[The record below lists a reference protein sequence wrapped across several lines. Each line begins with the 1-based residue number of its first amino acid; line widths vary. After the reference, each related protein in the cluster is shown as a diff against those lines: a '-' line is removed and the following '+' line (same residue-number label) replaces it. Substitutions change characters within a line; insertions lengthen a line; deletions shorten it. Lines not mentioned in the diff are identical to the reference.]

1 MFNSVIKNLTLTA
14 AVFFFG
20 VAAGTANT
28 FAQEAAP
35 QSPAEVATPDD
46 GFEDLLAG
54 GDLSKFRGYKKEE
67 IGAGWSVTDGEL
79 IFSGKNGGDIITK
92 ETYDNFELQLDWA
105 ISEGGNS
112 GIMFNVGLG
121 DGAPYLTGPEIQ
133 ILDDSKHGDGKSG
146 LTSAG
151 AIYALYPPVDKT
163 LKPVGE
169 WNEARIVV
177 QGKTVSSYLN
187 GTKVAECEMGSDDW
201 KERLA
206 KSKFSK
212 WEKFASLDS
221 GHIALQDHGNQV
233 RFRNIRIKR
242 LDGKE

>member
-1 MFNSVIKNLTLTA
+1 MFNSTTKNLTLIAT
-14 AVFFFG
+14 VFVFSTTCS
-20 VAAGTANT
+20 TANS
-28 FAQEAAP
+28 FAQETP
-35 QSPAEVATPDD
+35 TGSPVEAATPDD
-46 GFEDLLAG
+46 GFEDLLAD

-79 IFSGKNGGDIITK
+79 VFSGKNGGDIITK
-92 ETYDNFELQLDWA
+92 ETFDSFDLQLEWA

-133 ILDDSKHGDGKSG
+133 ILDDAKHGDGKSG
-146 LTSAG
+146 LTAAG
-151 AIYALYPPVDKT
+151 AIYALYPPVDKK
-163 LKPVGE
+163 LNPVGE
-169 WNEARIVV
+169 WNQARIVV
-177 QGKTVSSYLN
+177 QGKTLSSYLN

-201 KERLA
+201 NEKVA

-212 WEKFASLDS
+212 WKKFASLDS
-221 GHIALQDHGNQV
+221 GHIALQDHGNPV

-242 LDGKE
+242 LDINE